1 MDENVGSRR
10 KALKTTLG
18 DLILALT
25 EETTR
30 LVHDEKEASKIVAVM
45 LVDLLNHSGPAS
57 KNWH

>member
-1 MDENVGSRR
+1 MENTESRGR
-10 KALKTTLG
+10 TLETTLG

-30 LVHDEKEASKIVAVM
+30 VVPDEREACKIVAVM
-45 LVDLLNHSGPAS
+45 LIDILNSSDPEC